1 MIDTMMR
8 MLRSLRLDQFIS
20 TKFINTHTRNA
31 YTLPIA
37 VFLAVLAKL
46 MLYDYLSSSPIER
59 AMCQWDCGWYLSII
73 RNGYDESAR
82 FVANC
87 CWQANWAFFPLM
99 PITVAVIWE
108 FVRGSPEYIGVL
120 VSSASFFVFVLL
132 GARLRRATRNEAD
145 RWLWPALMLCWP
157 FSFYF
162 HTIYT
167 EALFA
172 MLTLA
177 VLVAAQERRMLA
189 AGLLTALLT
198 ATRPTGVF
206 MIVVIFFLQ
215 LGDFL
220 RARSWRG
227 RMLAMLPVLVAPA
240 GLVLFMIFLYF
251 RVGDPLAFQTIQ
263 AGWGRHG
270 GNPVVVLFWPF
281 KELLAGRPN
290 IEHLYY
296 AAWGLIG
303 LAAGFWLL
311 LNGRLAE
318 ALLCIMPIVMA
329 LSSGALISMP
339 RFVSTNPAFLLALC
353 DIISRIESKTKR
365 ILILVIMF
373 SAQISLL
380 FEWWR
385 GPRFLM

>member
-1 MIDTMMR
+1 M
-8 MLRSLRLDQFIS
+8 
-20 TKFINTHTRNA
+20 KFHIRNE
-31 YTLPIA
+31 YILPIA
-37 VFLAVLAKL
+37 VFAAILAKL
-46 MLYDYLSSSPIER
+46 MLYGYLTSAPIER

-73 RNGYDESAR
+73 QNGYDKSAR

-99 PITVAVIWE
+99 PVTIAAIRE
-108 FVRGSPEYIGVL
+108 FVRLSPEYIGIL

-132 GARLRRATRNEAD
+132 GARLRRATRDEAD

-206 MIVVIFFLQ
+206 MIVVLFFLQ

-220 RARSWRG
+220 RARSWRD
-227 RMLAMLPVLVAPA
+227 RMMAMLPVIVAPA
-240 GLVLFMIFLYF
+240 GLVLFMAFLYF
-251 RVGDPLAFQTIQ
+251 RAGDPLAFQTIQ
-263 AGWGRHG
+263 SGWGRNG

-281 KELLAGRPN
+281 KELFVGRPS

-318 ALLCIMPIVMA
+318 AWLCIMPIVMA

-339 RFVSTNPAFLLALC
+339 RFVSTNPAFLLAVC
-353 DIISRIESKTKR
+353 DIVSSIRSRTKR
-365 ILILVIMF
+365 ILILGIMF
-373 SAQISLL
+373 SVQIILLAQ
-380 FEWWR
+380 WWR

>member
-1 MIDTMMR
+1 MIR
-8 MLRSLRLDQFIS
+8 ILRLFQLNQFIR
-20 TKFINTHTRNA
+20 TKLMNPQIRNA
-31 YTLPIA
+31 CILPIA
-37 VFLAVLAKL
+37 VFVAVLAKWI
-46 MLYDYLSSSPIER
+46 LYDYLSQPPIER
-59 AMCQWDCGWYLSII
+59 AMCQWDCGWYISII
-73 RNGYDESAR
+73 KNGYDKSAR

-99 PITVAVIWE
+99 PATIAVIRE
-108 FVRGSPEYIGVL
+108 FVRGSPEYIGML

-189 AGLLTALLT
+189 AGLFTALLT

-206 MIVVIFFLQ
+206 MIVVLFFLQ

-220 RARSWRG
+220 RARSWRD
-227 RMLAMLPVLVAPA
+227 RMMAMLPVVLAPA
-240 GLVLFMIFLYF
+240 GLVLFMIYLYF
-251 RVGDPLAFQTIQ
+251 RAGDPLAFQTIQ

-281 KELLAGRPN
+281 KEFFAGRPS

-311 LNGRLAE
+311 LKGRLAE
-318 ALLCIMPIVMA
+318 AWLCIMPIVMA

-339 RFVSTNPAFLLALC
+339 RFVSTNPAFLLAVC
-353 DIISRIESKTKR
+353 DIVSCIKSRTKR
-365 ILILVIMF
+365 MLILVIMF
-373 SAQISLL
+373 SAQIFLL

-385 GPRFLM
+385 APRFLM